1 MEKELI
7 QKVTQLVNELALQQ
21 QNNQQMAYG
30 LSKQITEIKQK
41 TAITKHSFDDQVPIL
56 PEQRDEVVE
65 ALKNR
70 LEKALVEQRATQQ
83 RNQELEKERGELQKL
98 VKEYETNLETVT
110 SKFRIY
116 ANDVSEGQLQLRR
129 EYNALLEAEKGT
141 TATLFME
148 NMMLQSQLSQLAKAL
163 RLAHETGSLDSPHE
177 QKIAQLEQEKKDLL
191 EMIGL
196 SSGNNV
202 QYKESPSPMLL
213 TTKPS
218 GVLEEFFNE

>member
-1 MEKELI
+1 
-7 QKVTQLVNELALQQ
+7 
-21 QNNQQMAYG
+21 
-30 LSKQITEIKQK
+30 
-41 TAITKHSFDDQVPIL
+41 
-56 PEQRDEVVE
+56 
-65 ALKNR
+65 
-70 LEKALVEQRATQQ
+70 
-83 RNQELEKERGELQKL
+83 
-98 VKEYETNLETVT
+98 
-110 SKFRIY
+110 
-116 ANDVSEGQLQLRR
+116 
-129 EYNALLEAEKGT
+129 
-141 TATLFME
+141 
-148 NMMLQSQLSQLAKAL
+148 MMLQSQLSQLAKAL